1 MSVRKKSANEYN
13 AMLNRGTVG
22 RAEIEE
28 GGKNAGKGSSEDRE
42 GDIEVIVRA
51 CGSIDADTFF
61 LELDARD
68 HRLESELGSAQ
79 RALALG

>member
-13 AMLNRGTVG
+13 AIECNSAMLNRGTVG

-28 GGKNAGKGSSEDRE
+28 SEKNAGKGSSEDRE

-61 LELDARD
+61 
-68 HRLESELGSAQ
+68 
-79 RALALG
+79 